1 MISRRTGSRMRRR
14 PDRSPADTLLRGVYA
29 LGWRV
34 AARVPDRVA
43 DVIIAAGARLAT
55 AAGSS
60 ALATWRHNV
69 TVLTSRPCPDDLV
82 RRGVASY
89 LRNFH
94 QVLALARWSRAE
106 IDRRVVLINDAALRS
121 ALAAEG
127 AVVVLPHSG
136 NWDLAGAWACLNL
149 RPVSTVAEQLG
160 EGEFADF
167 VKFREG
173 LGMEV
178 IAHTDPDALATLI
191 AAIRAGR
198 MVCLLGDRD
207 LAGSGVAV
215 TWPLPYGR
223 TATTTMPAGP
233 AVVARRTGAALIP
246 AVTRFAGSSLEVV
259 LGDPVEHR
267 PGRDGLVAMT
277 QQVCDFFAAELPK
290 QPEDW
295 HLFQPFFPAEA
306 AA

>member
-1 MISRRTGSRMRRR
+1 MRRR
-14 PDRSPADTLLRGVYA
+14 PDRSMVDTLLRGVYA
-29 LGWRV
+29 LGWRI
-34 AARVPDRVA
+34 AARIPDRA
-43 DVIIAAGARLAT
+43 AEVIIAAGARLAT

-106 IDRRVVLINDAALRS
+106 IDRRVVLVNDAPLRAALD
-121 ALAAEG
+121 AEG

-160 EGEFADF
+160 EDEYAAF

-178 IAHTDPDALATLI
+178 IAHTDPNALSTLI
-191 AAIRAGR
+191 AAVKAGR
-198 MVCLLGDRD
+198 MVCLIGDRD
-207 LAGSGVAV
+207 LAGSGVEV
-215 TWPLPYGR
+215 TWRLPYGR
-223 TATTTMPAGP
+223 TARTTMPAGP

-246 AVTRFAGSSLEVV
+246 GVARFSGRGLEVV

>member
-1 MISRRTGSRMRRR
+1 MRRR
-14 PDRSPADTLLRGVYA
+14 PDRSMVDSLLRGVYA

-34 AARVPDRVA
+34 AARIPDRVA
-43 DVIIAAGARLAT
+43 EVIIAAGARLAT
-55 AAGSS
+55 AAGSA

-106 IDRRVVLINDAALRS
+106 IDRRVVLINDAALRA
-121 ALAAEG
+121 ALDADG

-149 RPVSTVAEQLG
+149 RPVSTVAEELG
-160 EGEFADF
+160 EGEFAAF

-178 IAHTDPDALATLI
+178 IAHTDPNALSTLI
-191 AAIRAGR
+191 AAVKAGR
-198 MVCLLGDRD
+198 LVCLIGDRD
-207 LAGSGVAV
+207 LAGSGVEV
-215 TWPLPYGR
+215 TWRLPYGK
-223 TATTTMPAGP
+223 TATTRMPAGP

-246 AVTRFAGSSLEVV
+246 AVTRFAGRGLEVV

-277 QQVCDFFAAELPK
+277 QQVCDFFAAELPQ